1 MPDDCLFC
9 KIVAGEI
16 PADKVY
22 EDDEIVAF
30 RDIRPAAP
38 THVLV
43 IPKAH
48 IPTLNDLTA
57 EHDAL
62 MGRIVRVAQEIAR
75 DEGLSDGYRLVVNC
89 LAGGGQ
95 VVFHL
100 HAHLIGGRSL
110 TWPPG

>member
-30 RDIRPAAP
+30 RDIRPVAP

-57 EHDAL
+57 EHDVL
-62 MGRIVRVAQEIAR
+62 MGRIVRVAREIAR

-95 VVFHL
+95 VIFHL